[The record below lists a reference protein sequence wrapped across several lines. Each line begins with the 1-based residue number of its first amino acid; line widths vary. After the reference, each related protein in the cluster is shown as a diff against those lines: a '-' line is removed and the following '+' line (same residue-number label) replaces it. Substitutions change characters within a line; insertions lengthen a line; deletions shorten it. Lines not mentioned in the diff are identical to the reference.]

1 MIRSIAN
8 KTLASDVEQCRVMVK
23 LFLRNISTGKTGIG
37 QLCNKTCSEITCL
50 DITGRQTAMIIFH
63 IYFVSFLYFIPESQ
77 NYGFAVRMG
86 NILMVWSL

>member
-8 KTLASDVEQCRVMVK
+8 KTLASDGEQCPVMLK
-23 LFLRNISTGKTGIG
+23 LFLQEYFHRKNGNG
-37 QLCNKTCSEITCL
+37 QLCNKTCSEIICL

-63 IYFVSFLYFIPESQ
+63 IHSVSFLYFIPESQ

>member
-1 MIRSIAN
+1 MSRHGETISSGIFPQ
-8 KTLASDVEQCRVMVK
+8 EK
-23 LFLRNISTGKTGIG
+23 LELVSCAIKLVLKSR
-37 QLCNKTCSEITCL
+37 L

-63 IYFVSFLYFIPESQ
+63 IHFVSFLYFIPESQ